1 MDRNNS
7 PKLHETI
14 SVSLETG
21 VRFYTSKDSGSYVP
35 PHWHRAL
42 EIIYLQ
48 EGELSVTV
56 GVATVNVTAG
66 QCLLINSNAIHSTKC
81 TKPNQAIVLQV
92 PVEFIET
99 YIPDIHQYI
108 FVLHDPAKNPI
119 QETKLSRFKE
129 TLFQMQVVYDIQPD
143 GFLLRFNSL
152 LFDLLFQLYHNFAY
166 RISKTEQNR
175 QNKNLERLNPV
186 LDYISDNYARPISLE
201 EISDIAGLQ
210 PNYFCRFFK
219 KNMGITFL
227 EYQNELRISHI
238 FRDLIETNYP
248 LYTILENHGF
258 TNRKAFRRMFYEYFH
273 TTPSKIRALR

>member
-21 VRFYTSKDSGSYVP
+21 VRFYTSKDPGSYVP

-108 FVLHDPAKNPI
+108 FVLHDPA
-119 QETKLSRFKE
+119 
-129 TLFQMQVVYDIQPD
+129 
-143 GFLLRFNSL
+143 
-152 LFDLLFQLYHNFAY
+152 
-166 RISKTEQNR
+166 
-175 QNKNLERLNPV
+175 
-186 LDYISDNYARPISLE
+186 
-201 EISDIAGLQ
+201 
-210 PNYFCRFFK
+210 
-219 KNMGITFL
+219 
-227 EYQNELRISHI
+227 
-238 FRDLIETNYP
+238 
-248 LYTILENHGF
+248 
-258 TNRKAFRRMFYEYFH
+258 
-273 TTPSKIRALR
+273 